1 MRSIRFAPLFPLMM
15 LCLAGLTACGGA
27 EEGPTNH
34 LGAAPAEVFYSD
46 P

>member
-27 EEGPTNH
+27 DGPGIETM
-34 LGAAPAEVFYSD
+34 P
-46 P
+46 